1 VPLISWRSTRPAP
14 APASSP
20 SAAVEGIDAFVSE
33 SALAVAPRP
42 HPVSGAPSDA
52 STPSRHAAAAV
63 KWIAVILATAGATA
77 AILWRYPLLS
87 SPVAPASL
95 TIETNPSGLQVEI
108 GGKPMGVTPLTVALD
123 EGQYPVVV
131 SASDGRR
138 REFGVSLAAG
148 GSVVRHIEMGAPATA
163 ANEVGGLVVE
173 TEPVRQM
180 VIVDGVER
188 GLSPLT
194 LAQLPPGDHIVQV
207 RTPSGTVRRTIAVEA
222 GKTVSLVISGPA
234 STVVRA
240 GWVEFT
246 SPIVL
251 ELRENGSLLGTTAS
265 ERLMLPAGDHQ
276 IELRN
281 DALAFRATRQ
291 VTIAADRTV
300 TLPIAIPNGTVSI
313 NALPWAEVWIG
324 GQRIGETPIAN
335 VSWPIGSH
343 QVLLR
348 HPQLG
353 ERKATVTIPAK
364 GTARLGVD
372 MRAP

>member
-1 VPLISWRSTRPAP
+1 M
-14 APASSP
+14 
-20 SAAVEGIDAFVSE
+20 
-33 SALAVAPRP
+33 APRP
-42 HPVSGAPSDA
+42 HPVRGAPSDA
-52 STPSRHAAAAV
+52 AAYTRRAAVAV

-87 SPVAPASL
+87 LTPQPASL
-95 TIETNPSGLQVEI
+95 TLETNPSGLQVEI

-123 EGQYPVVV
+123 EGQYPVVL

-138 REFGVSLAAG
+138 REFGVTLAAG
-148 GSVVRHIEMGAPATA
+148 GSVVRHIEMGAAPAA
-163 ANEVGGLVVE
+163 ANEVGGLAVE

-194 LAQLPPGDHIVQV
+194 LAEVTPGEHIVQV
-207 RTPSGTVRRTIAVEA
+207 RTPTGTVRRAIVVEA

-234 STVVRA
+234 TAGVRA
-240 GWVEFT
+240 GWVQFT
-246 SPIVL
+246 SPVVL
-251 ELRENGSLLGTTAS
+251 ELRENGSLIGTTAS

-300 TLPIAIPNGTVSI
+300 TLPIAVPNGTVSI

-348 HPQLG
+348 HPQFG